1 MLLYIKHTKDEKVLD
16 QLLSTEPR
24 FQQIS
29 RTATTVINTVTG
41 SGLKFNTNPEVKN
54 VCEAIE
60 GMKRTA
66 RVKGRLEDVRNLMK
80 TMNLTQEQA
89 IAALQIPEDEQ
100 VRMQEIIAEMSAT

>member
-24 FQQIS
+24 FQQIG

-66 RVKGRLEDVRNLMK
+66 RIRGHLDAVRTLME
-80 TMNLTQEQA
+80 TMNWTQEQA
-89 IAALQIPEDEQ
+89 MAALKIPEDEQ
-100 VRMQEIIAEMSAT
+100 IRMQEMIAEMSAT

>member
-24 FQQIS
+24 FQQIG